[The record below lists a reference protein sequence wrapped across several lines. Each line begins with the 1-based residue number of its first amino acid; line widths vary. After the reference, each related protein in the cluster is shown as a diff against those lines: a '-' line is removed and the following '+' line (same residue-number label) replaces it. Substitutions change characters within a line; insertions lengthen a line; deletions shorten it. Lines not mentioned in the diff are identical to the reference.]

1 MPNRDPF
8 IATAIREEI
17 AELSQNEVDSLNRF
31 LDNTIAIID
40 ENNQLYDQYAGQWIT
55 LRERVSDLNDK
66 VTDFR
71 EKRIR
76 AKQLKEKGDQAVTA
90 QEVIEK
96 VNTISM
102 SLNPVAA
109 ALQFAAKILKTELQH
124 ELKGL
129 QDTAAIINPAIDNFT
144 RFSGGVLLSTGQTIE
159 GDLNRKIRELEER
172 IEARKALRKKR
183 IDKLF
188 DRRKARRDRLATAR
202 AEVEAANQTQEEQEE
217 QAQTNSEEK
226 ATESPVVVAPIDETP
241 SDGDVQGPNQD
252 VATLD
257 PNADITPTNQLI
269 TPDSPPELVTT
280 VVDSNLP
287 QELPTNS
294 TTGQTDVTPMVDAG
308 EDGIVQVEEL
318 FPPTPEEQLDAMVLK
333 LENGEITQEEFEQFL
348 DNMED

>member
-55 LRERVSDLNDK
+55 LREQVSDLNDK

-76 AKQLKEKGDQAVTA
+76 AKQQKEKGDQAVTA

-172 IEARKALRKKR
+172 IAARKALRKKR
-183 IDKLF
+183 IDK
-188 DRRKARRDRLATAR
+188 
-202 AEVEAANQTQEEQEE
+202 
-217 QAQTNSEEK
+217 
-226 ATESPVVVAPIDETP
+226 
-241 SDGDVQGPNQD
+241 
-252 VATLD
+252 
-257 PNADITPTNQLI
+257 
-269 TPDSPPELVTT
+269 
-280 VVDSNLP
+280 SNLP
-287 QELPTNS
+287 K
-294 TTGQTDVTPMVDAG
+294 
-308 EDGIVQVEEL
+308 
-318 FPPTPEEQLDAMVLK
+318 F
-333 LENGEITQEEFEQFL
+333 
-348 DNMED
+348 

>member
-1 MPNRDPF
+1 VPNRDPF
-8 IATAIREEI
+8 IATALRNEI
-17 AELSQNEVDSLNRF
+17 SELSQNEIDALNRQ
-31 LDNTIAIID
+31 LDAAIVAID

-55 LRERVSDLNDK
+55 LREQVSDLNDK

-172 IEARKALRKKR
+172 IAARKALRKKR

-217 QAQTNSEEK
+217 QAQTNSTEK
-226 ATESPVVVAPIDETP
+226 ANAPAPPPIDQTP
-241 SDGDVQGPNQD
+241 SDNNTQGNNTEGGNTEGGDIPDTIVRPDYDPSSSDEALGEVVEGELPQGLNTEVGSGVLVTEEQ
-252 VATLD
+252 TLD
-257 PNADITPTNQLI
+257 EEGNVST
-269 TPDSPPELVTT
+269 ELT
-280 VVDSNLP
+280 
-287 QELPTNS
+287 E
-294 TTGQTDVTPMVDAG
+294 
-308 EDGIVQVEEL
+308 EEL
-318 FPPTPEEQLDAMVLK
+318 QEQA
-333 LENGEITQEEFEQFL
+333 ENTLGNIVDPL
-348 DNMED
+348 GGSGLYGP

>member
-55 LRERVSDLNDK
+55 LREQVSDLNDK

-172 IEARKALRKKR
+172 IAARKALRKKR

-217 QAQTNSEEK
+217 QAQTNSTEK
-226 ATESPVVVAPIDETP
+226 ANAPAPPPIDQTP
-241 SDGDVQGPNQD
+241 SDNNTQGNNTEGGNTEGGDIPDTIVRPDYDPSSSDEALGEVVEGELPQGLNTEVGSGVLVTEEQ
-252 VATLD
+252 TLD
-257 PNADITPTNQLI
+257 EEGNVST
-269 TPDSPPELVTT
+269 ELT
-280 VVDSNLP
+280 
-287 QELPTNS
+287 E
-294 TTGQTDVTPMVDAG
+294 
-308 EDGIVQVEEL
+308 EEL
-318 FPPTPEEQLDAMVLK
+318 QEQA
-333 LENGEITQEEFEQFL
+333 ENTLGNIVNPL
-348 DNMED
+348 GGSGLYGP

>member
-55 LRERVSDLNDK
+55 LREQVSDLNDK

-172 IEARKALRKKR
+172 IAARKALRKKR

-217 QAQTNSEEK
+217 QAQTNSTEK
-226 ATESPVVVAPIDETP
+226 ANAPAPPPIDQTP
-241 SDGDVQGPNQD
+241 SDNNTQGNNTEGGNTEGGDIPDTIVRPDYDPSSSDEALGEVVEGELPQGLNTEVGSGVLVTEEQ
-252 VATLD
+252 TLD
-257 PNADITPTNQLI
+257 EEGNVST
-269 TPDSPPELVTT
+269 ELT
-280 VVDSNLP
+280 
-287 QELPTNS
+287 E
-294 TTGQTDVTPMVDAG
+294 
-308 EDGIVQVEEL
+308 EEL
-318 FPPTPEEQLDAMVLK
+318 QEQA
-333 LENGEITQEEFEQFL
+333 ENTLGNIVDPL
-348 DNMED
+348 GGSGLYGP